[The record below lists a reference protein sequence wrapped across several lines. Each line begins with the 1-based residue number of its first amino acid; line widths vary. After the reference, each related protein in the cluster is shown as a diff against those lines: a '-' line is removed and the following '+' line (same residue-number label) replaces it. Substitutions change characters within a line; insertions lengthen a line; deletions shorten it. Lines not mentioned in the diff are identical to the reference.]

1 MLDQSDSTIT
11 LGDRMKMYENI
22 QSKLRFDQTKP
33 LYCRIDG
40 RNFSKFTKGMQKPF
54 DKAMSM
60 IMIEVTKH
68 LVKETGAII
77 GYTQSDEISLIIYSD
92 DYKKQTFFNGKIQK
106 IVSIV
111 SSLTTSFFN
120 SKLNQYL
127 PEKTNQLALF
137 DCRAWSMP
145 TLEEAANVILWRE
158 FDATKN
164 SISMASRCYYSHK
177 ALYKKNGSE
186 MQEMLFDKGINWN
199 DYPDFFKRGI
209 FIQRQQVCRKFST
222 DEIDKLPINHEA
234 RSNPDLMIQRYE
246 IKKLEMP
253 PFSKVIN
260 RVGVIF
266 NSEAPIV
273 INEKLII

>member
-1 MLDQSDSTIT
+1 
-11 LGDRMKMYENI
+11 MKDYEKI
-22 QSKLRFDQTKP
+22 ESGKKFMP
-33 LYCRIDG
+33 LLPICIRIDG
-40 RNFSKFTKGMQKPF
+40 KGFSKFTKGLQRPYDERLSNLMCDTTQF
-54 DKAMSM
+54 
-60 IMIEVTKH
+60 
-68 LVKETGAII
+68 LVKETQSCI

-106 IVSIV
+106 IVSVI
-111 SSLTTSFFN
+111 SSLTTAFFN

-127 PEKTNQLALF
+127 PEKSNKLAVF
-137 DCRAWSMP
+137 DCRVWSMP

-164 SISMASRCYYSHK
+164 SISMAARCYYSHK
-177 ALYKKNGSE
+177 ALYEKNGSE
-186 MQEMLFDKGINWN
+186 MQDMLFEKGINWN
-199 DYPDFFKRGI
+199 DYPNFFKRGT
-209 FIQRQQVCRKFST
+209 FIQRRKVYKKFST

-266 NSEAPIV
+266 NGESPIV
-273 INEKLII
+273 IN